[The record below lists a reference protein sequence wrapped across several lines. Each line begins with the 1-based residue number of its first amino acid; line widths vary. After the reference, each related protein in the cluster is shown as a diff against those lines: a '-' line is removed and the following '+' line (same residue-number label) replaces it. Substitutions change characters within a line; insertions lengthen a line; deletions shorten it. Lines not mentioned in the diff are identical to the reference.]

1 LASLQNGGRSRGIF
15 AVKIPPKKIDFCRT
29 CVWSKVITQFTTKP
43 FLFTQIEITTTT
55 MSEYTIKIFRELP
68 LSHLQNPEQYKG
80 KVSIRETIIFDWE
93 DEYEDVIIGVQE
105 IFDDYSFNISKE
117 IMEKDLAEYE
127 EEVEEETMKYFRK
140 IMSKME
146 DGIVYMCEID
156 YKD

>member
-1 LASLQNGGRSRGIF
+1 
-15 AVKIPPKKIDFCRT
+15 
-29 CVWSKVITQFTTKP
+29 
-43 FLFTQIEITTTT
+43 